1 MFEIH
6 NFIKKLAFEVRDKH
20 LELKKIENPNVEQ
33 MTEIIKNKGRM
44 EILDKLMTFIMKNNL

>member
-6 NFIKKLAFEVRDKH
+6 KFIEKLAIEVKEKH
-20 LELKKIENPNVEQ
+20 LELKKIKNPNIEQ

-44 EILDKLMTFIMKNNL
+44 DVLNKIMTFIMKNNL

>member
-6 NFIKKLAFEVRDKH
+6 RFIEKLAIEVKDKH
-20 LELKKIENPNVEQ
+20 LELKKIKNPNVEQ

-44 EILDKLMTFIMKNNL
+44 DVLNKIMTFIMKNDL

>member
-6 NFIKKLAFEVRDKH
+6 HYIQKLSFEVRDKH
-20 LELKKIENPNVEQ
+20 LELKKIKNPNVEQ

-44 EILDKLMTFIMKNNL
+44 DVLNKIMTFIMKNNL